1 MTGWRRRAA
10 EYGGALLAAAGILAA
25 LNRLLGGTI
34 DPVAASLLAGAG
46 ASILLSV
53 VGAWRLPRRL
63 RRDLAGFGAA
73 LVIGALVEAL
83 HAVGV
88 LSAQAFHLA
97 LGAMLAAGAIILLT
111 LDPADGGRQAISRLR
126 LTGLALALAA
136 AARLFSIGAQAPHGS
151 ADAWAMTLVAIA
163 GVVFCRAVL
172 AIRERRHIP
181 HHAIQ
186 MLGRSERSF
195 WL

>member
-25 LNRLLGGTI
+25 LNRLLGGSV

-63 RRDLAGFGAA
+63 RRDLAAFASA
-73 LVIGALVEAL
+73 LVIGAVAEAL

-88 LSAQAFHLA
+88 LSPQAFHLA
-97 LGAMLAAGAIILLT
+97 LSAMLAAGAIILLT
-111 LDPADGGRQAISRLR
+111 LNPADGGRQAISRLR
-126 LTGLALALAA
+126 LAGLALALAA
-136 AARLFSIGAQAPHGS
+136 GARLFSMGAQAPHGS
-151 ADAWAMTLVAIA
+151 ADTWAMVLVAFA
-163 GVVFCRAVL
+163 GLVFWRAVF
-172 AIRERRHIP
+172 AIRERRHLP
-181 HHAIQ
+181 HHSTQ
-186 MLGRSERSF
+186 MLGPSERSF